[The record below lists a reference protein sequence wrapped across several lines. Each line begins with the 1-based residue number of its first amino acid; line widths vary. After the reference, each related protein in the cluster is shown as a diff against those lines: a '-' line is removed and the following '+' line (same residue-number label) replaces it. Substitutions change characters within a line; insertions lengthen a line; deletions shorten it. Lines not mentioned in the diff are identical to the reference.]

1 MSLKNIKFNTISSDN
16 NYEYVGSADFNKD
29 LITFKDKDS
38 YVIDKTVKRIVKNTN
53 EIVLDLKL
61 KKIYLEEYKYSMD
74 IIINKAIFD
83 NNSIDIEYVLG
94 DNIIKIRM
102 IEVD

>member
-1 MSLKNIKFNTISSDN
+1 MSLKNIKFNIISSDN
-16 NYEYVGSADFNKD
+16 NYEYNGVANILRDI
-29 LITFKDKDS
+29 ITFKDKDS
-38 YVIDKTVKRIVKNTN
+38 YVIDKTTQRIVKNTN

-83 NNSIDIEYVLG
+83 NSIDIEYVLG

>member
-1 MSLKNIKFNTISSDN
+1 MSLNNIKFNIISSDN
-16 NYEYVGSADFNKD
+16 NYEYIGAANFLKD
-29 LITFKDKDS
+29 IITFKDKDS
-38 YVIDKTVKRIVKNTN
+38 YVIDKTLQRIVKNTN
-53 EIVLDLKL
+53 EIVLDLKD

-83 NNSIDIEYVLG
+83 NSIDIEYVLG

>member
-1 MSLKNIKFNTISSDN
+1 MSLKNIKFNIISSDN
-16 NYEYVGSADFNKD
+16 NYEYNGGANILRDIIS
-29 LITFKDKDS
+29 FKDKDS
-38 YVIDKTVKRIVKNTN
+38 YVIDKTTQRIVKNTN

-83 NNSIDIEYVLG
+83 NSIDIEYVLG